1 MDTDMNQAIASALE
15 NLAHGGTG
23 LSRDWRF
30 DWPVLMQ
37 QAVYRLRLWEQ
48 ETDVPVLVALM
59 GGASSGKSTVFN
71 NLLDA
76 HRTSRITA
84 RGHATR
90 GPILAV
96 HEDQRAL
103 VEALFADNR
112 LLPGLRRVSIELDD
126 NVSGDP
132 DALALLFH
140 HIDALRGLLLFD
152 MPDLTSQ
159 ASASEGEVA
168 LTLLP
173 WFDRLLVVVD
183 HERWFDRQTISELR
197 SASVCLAQD
206 RLVLFNRT
214 REGTLAAEDKV
225 VLRGQAERLA
235 AQDMLVLE
243 FRQGR
248 GFCVFAPGTLDGVT
262 AFLESARPNRTGPL
276 LAQVSE
282 AANRVLNQNQ
292 QRRAGLG
299 QLRDALHASVT
310 RILPSARDCMGAQM
324 TRQERTQLEVLPRVF
339 RVRETRHWLG
349 AQTRRV
355 QQVLKG
361 VPLVGLFVR
370 SASPVPESH
379 DEELDRHA
387 TIREFYASVAQRQI
401 HEVHRVTRA
410 GTFWNELEQW
420 TGLQPA
426 ERHFEWTPALTDEIR
441 DVTERFEDAL
451 TLWTDKIKHECE
463 GVNPNINGAVG
474 AGVIALAVVLIA
486 VPGPITALTL
496 VSAKGAL
503 AGALAHLAASTG
515 AGALV
520 GKHMGRLA
528 RLIHEKLLGSPEFE
542 AVQTVALTLQGLLA
556 RAGQELIADVL
567 AEAEAYVM
575 PAHDPLARALETLRQ
590 GMGEADD

>member
-1 MDTDMNQAIASALE
+1 MNQAIASALE
-15 NLAHGGTG
+15 VLAHSGMG
-23 LSRDWRF
+23 LRNDWRF

-48 ETDVPVLVALM
+48 ESETPVLVALM

-76 HRTSRITA
+76 HLASRITA

-90 GPILAV
+90 GPVLAV
-96 HEDQRAL
+96 HEDQRVL
-103 VEALFADNR
+103 VERLIAEDR

-132 DALALLFH
+132 DAVALLFH
-140 HIDALRGLLLFD
+140 HIDSLCGLLLFD

-159 ASASEGEVA
+159 AAATEGEVA

-183 HERWFDRQTISELR
+183 HERWFDRQTVSELR
-197 SASVCLAQD
+197 AASVRLAQD

-214 REGTLAAEDKV
+214 REGRLASEDEAA
-225 VLRGQAERLA
+225 LRAQAQRLA
-235 AQDMLVLE
+235 ARDMLVLE

-262 AFLESARPNRTGPL
+262 AFLESAGPSRSGPL
-276 LAQVSE
+276 LAQVAE

-292 QRRAGLG
+292 ERRAGLT
-299 QLRDALHASVT
+299 QLRDALHATVT
-310 RILPSARDCMGAQM
+310 RVLPTVQDCMGAQM
-324 TRQERTQLEVLPRVF
+324 TSQERSQLDVLSRVF
-339 RVRETRHWLG
+339 RLRETRDWLG
-349 AQTRRV
+349 AGMQRV
-355 QQVLKG
+355 QQVLRG
-361 VPLVGLFVR
+361 VPLLGMFVR
-370 SASPVPESH
+370 SGSSAGPTPD
-379 DEELDRHA
+379 DEIDRQ
-387 TIREFYASVAQRQI
+387 TTVRGFYESVARRQI
-401 HEVHRVTRA
+401 HEVQRVMRA
-410 GTFWNELEQW
+410 GRFWNELEQW
-420 TGLQPA
+420 TGLQPV
-426 ERHFEWTPALTDEIR
+426 ERSFEWTPALTDEIR
-441 DVTERFEDAL
+441 DVTGRFEDAL
-451 TLWTDKIKHECE
+451 VRWTDVVMHECQ
-463 GVNPNINGAVG
+463 GVNPNIHGAVG

-486 VPGPITALTL
+486 VPGPIAALTL

-528 RLIHEKLLGSPEFE
+528 LVIQEKLLGSPEFE
-542 AVQTVALTLQGLLA
+542 AVQAAAHSLQGLLM
-556 RAGQELIADVL
+556 RAGKELVTDVL
-567 AEAEAYVM
+567 TEAEAYVM
-575 PAHDPLARALETLRQ
+575 PEHDALGTALETLRRTAE
-590 GMGEADD
+590 EADD